1 MQSGTTIPALLSVSA
16 ARAPE
21 SEAVESPGRPA
32 LTFAQLIAQIGGVGA
47 ELRRR
52 GVGPTDAVASI
63 LPNGPEAAL
72 VFLAVSSV
80 ARCAPLNPAYG
91 GSELEFY
98 LGDLDAKHLIISSE
112 IDSPARDIARGRGA
126 VVIEL
131 AAVADHAA
139 VSLDGT
145 LPGPAERP

>member
-1 MQSGTTIPALLSVSA
+1 MQSGTTIPALLSGSA

-21 SEAVESPGRPA
+21 SEAIESPGRPA

-98 LGDLDAKHLIISSE
+98 LGDLDAKHLIISSQ

-131 AAVADHAA
+131 AAVADQAA